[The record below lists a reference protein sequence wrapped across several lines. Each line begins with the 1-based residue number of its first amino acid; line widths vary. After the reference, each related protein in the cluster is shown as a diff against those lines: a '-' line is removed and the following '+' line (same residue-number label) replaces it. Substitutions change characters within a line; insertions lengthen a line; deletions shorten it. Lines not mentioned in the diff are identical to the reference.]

1 MDIRTS
7 QIFVRLGMTAAIL
20 AIATPGNAQYQSPA
34 PALPYDIAAARV
46 KKAPDKGIYFGETTP
61 KGAFPFVVALIQ
73 SDAADDQEG
82 NYLGQFCGGSL
93 ISDRWV
99 VTAAHCV
106 SAEDEQKR
114 SVIVAADKIDIYAGS
129 NDFKDGM
136 RIKLKRIIRH
146 PQYNPDLF
154 DYDIALLELAS
165 SAKSNKTTTI
175 ALATLENENAVGGVG
190 KKVIAA
196 GWGQTEEKESPTE
209 LRHVEMDVLD
219 RGMCNT
225 NITNYRKGAALAE
238 LLRKAQT
245 QFGLG
250 DGVVQQVRTLVETN
264 IGKVV
269 NDNMICSGRPQTQR
283 DTCQGDSGGPLFSQS
298 DGKFTLVGLTSWGE
312 LCGVSEQG
320 LYGIYTRVARFSTWV
335 QQNAK

>member
-1 MDIRTS
+1 MTTGNSRTVAFAFGIINIRVGRVSVYFRDSGKDEENRPTAHPCGKSRNRDTLRPQSPAAITDDLQSHCRFSYSLPKIPSVHATPGRCHRRAESDCTALAPTRLPRNNTMDIRTS

-136 RIKLKRIIRH
+136 RIKLK
-146 PQYNPDLF
+146 
-154 DYDIALLELAS
+154 
-165 SAKSNKTTTI
+165 
-175 ALATLENENAVGGVG
+175 
-190 KKVIAA
+190 
-196 GWGQTEEKESPTE
+196 
-209 LRHVEMDVLD
+209 
-219 RGMCNT
+219 
-225 NITNYRKGAALAE
+225 
-238 LLRKAQT
+238 
-245 QFGLG
+245 
-250 DGVVQQVRTLVETN
+250 
-264 IGKVV
+264 
-269 NDNMICSGRPQTQR
+269 
-283 DTCQGDSGGPLFSQS
+283 
-298 DGKFTLVGLTSWGE
+298 
-312 LCGVSEQG
+312 
-320 LYGIYTRVARFSTWV
+320 
-335 QQNAK
+335 